1 MKASNL
7 NKSYPVFESGFI
19 RIRIR
24 MSAGSLRKC
33 CGFITLSASLLL
45 LLLHYIETAMN
56 RLGFVLTMVQYR
68 ENFGLYDV
76 WLSGLCVQYDSGG
89 PMVYYDAEDHRWL
102 LVGVVSTGY
111 GCARPGFPGIYTL
124 VSAFVPWIEDTIA
137 ANM

>member
-1 MKASNL
+1 
-7 NKSYPVFESGFI
+7 
-19 RIRIR
+19 
-24 MSAGSLRKC
+24 
-33 CGFITLSASLLL
+33 
-45 LLLHYIETAMN
+45 MN

>member
-1 MKASNL
+1 MC
-7 NKSYPVFESGFI
+7 V
-19 RIRIR
+19 
-24 MSAGSLRKC
+24 C
-33 CGFITLSASLLL
+33 VC
-45 LLLHYIETAMN
+45 
-56 RLGFVLTMVQYR
+56 V
-68 ENFGLYDV
+68 
-76 WLSGLCVQYDSGG
+76 CVQYDSGG